1 MNATAIIEVIGIVLL
16 SYQLEPGKLI
26 GIAPR
31 IPCSTTHDGP
41 ARNDAPQ
48 RNAIAITKP
57 GSEMHMVE
65 SAEQAMT
72 HANVEEHEALLV
84 FPRGHYNAQGW
95 EPKPLNDSYDYVKL
109 SGERVRFIINGGER
123 KTERTN
129 VGAMTNSGKGAAV
142 VRQTGL
148 GLPHASGFCTNP
160 QLRREYTPE
169 TNYSLA
175 AAVVEFP
182 GDLGSTCHKSTGR
195 QDTVVSFDYA
205 GTFVV
210 EATNALTTK
219 RITFDSM
226 ALITIANVPVT
237 VTDRNAK
244 CGGDSP
250 HLAEHLAAYAA
261 MVLPCNNKTQPCTLS
276 TWQGDDCP
284 DTPLR
289 PGGKVIVTTPWPA
302 ALVTASCSNN
312 QWP

>member
-123 KTERTN
+123 KKEGTN
-129 VGAMTNSGKGAAV
+129 VGGIGNLGKG
-142 VRQTGL
+142 G
-148 GLPHASGFCTNP
+148 GGG
-160 QLRREYTPE
+160 RER
-169 TNYSLA
+169 
-175 AAVVEFP
+175 
-182 GDLGSTCHKSTGR
+182 G
-195 QDTVVSFDYA
+195 
-205 GTFVV
+205 
-210 EATNALTTK
+210 
-219 RITFDSM
+219 
-226 ALITIANVPVT
+226 
-237 VTDRNAK
+237 
-244 CGGDSP
+244 
-250 HLAEHLAAYAA
+250 
-261 MVLPCNNKTQPCTLS
+261 
-276 TWQGDDCP
+276 
-284 DTPLR
+284 
-289 PGGKVIVTTPWPA
+289 A
-302 ALVTASCSNN
+302 ALPDEHGVGREH
-312 QWP
+312 Q